1 MNTLCMHTRPFG
13 KLMSS
18 DLLDRSLWT
27 AQNLCLGDLST
38 SPHEPVHDYCLGDSS
53 ENMIYVCL
61 GPHVRMPRYMRIVFR
76 SLLSVDRGGLS
87 RDNTGVT
94 SITRRL
100 VAPPTGAY
108 ETPVCLEVG
117 LTYDLTAIL
126 VTPPPISTMVISSSP
141 SQTGLPIRGHK
152 AGGTF
157 SVLGSE
163 NMFWQRLEVV
173 CVPACWSSTGVSKQG
188 SSRLVHGQSTNCQS
202 LQQGLTALYC
212 CCVANIV
219 RSPVSLPCL
228 TAVILCGTPVNS
240 RLLLADKR

>member
-1 MNTLCMHTRPFG
+1 
-13 KLMSS
+13 MSS

-163 NMFWQRLEVV
+163 NMFWQRLVV
-173 CVPACWSSTGVSKQG
+173 DRGLKARVFKASSWGVNQ
-188 SSRLVHGQSTNCQS
+188 LP
-202 LQQGLTALYC
+202 
-212 CCVANIV
+212 VAAT
-219 RSPVSLPCL
+219 RSDCFVLLLCSQHRSQPCL
-228 TAVILCGTPVNS
+228 PPVPRGCDSLRHTRQLPITPC
-240 RLLLADKR
+240 